1 MIDIVVMAFEICI
14 ANRYK
19 FNKKYR
25 KLLEK
30 ASSNPDDIVLQNS
43 LKQAMVSP
51 DFSKKQYLYNLIQ
64 SRIFINYIYL
74 FYII

>member
-1 MIDIVVMAFEICI
+1 MIEIVVMAFEICI

-30 ASSNPDDIVLQNS
+30 ANSNPDDIVLQNS
-43 LKQAMVSP
+43 LKQAMVGLE
-51 DFSKKQYLYNLIQ
+51 FSEKLCLYNLIQ
-64 SRIFINYIYL
+64 SCMYIYL
-74 FYII
+74 CFLNF